1 MIRAYVPV
9 STCEIVH
16 AHQRKAGRG
25 REGQAQ
31 LACML
36 PADPSLATDPNKL
49 LGNELARTSVQL
61 THTAATQV
69 ARPGAVLRQDKAR
82 YVYGKLAQ
90 SHEK

>member
-1 MIRAYVPV
+1 
-9 STCEIVH
+9 
-16 AHQRKAGRG
+16 
-25 REGQAQ
+25 
-31 LACML
+31 ML

-49 LGNELARTSVQL
+49 LRNELARTSVQL